1 MAEGS
6 ISAASAARDLLV
18 SQRHAFVAEGPVSV
32 ETRRARL
39 QAVID
44 LLIAHADELTTAMGK
59 DFGGRAEVYS

>member
-1 MAEGS
+1 MPEPSPSLGMHE
-6 ISAASAARDLLV
+6 LLLA
-18 SQRHAFVAEGPVSV
+18 QRAAFVAEGPVSV